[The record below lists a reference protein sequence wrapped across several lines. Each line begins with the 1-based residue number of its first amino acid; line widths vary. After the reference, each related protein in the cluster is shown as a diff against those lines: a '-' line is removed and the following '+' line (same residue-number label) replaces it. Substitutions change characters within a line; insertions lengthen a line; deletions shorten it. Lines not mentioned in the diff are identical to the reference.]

1 MRAFSGLCSGPGRA
15 VAVKVDPEMLATLA
29 TTLMNHADEVRRA
42 GNSHRTGPWYDLEQL
57 PHSLEGS
64 QLAAVSAEAVAVLA
78 GAFDVL
84 AGPID
89 QMAYIAGG
97 GAQGYVIAE
106 DEFASLIRNAGEVA

>member
-1 MRAFSGLCSGPGRA
+1 MRAFSRPRRA
-15 VAVKVDPEMLATLA
+15 VAVKVDPEMLAALA

-78 GAFDVL
+78 G
-84 AGPID
+84 
-89 QMAYIAGG
+89 G